1 MPRDGKDAYT
11 DKQKRKAEHTKEGAC
26 DTGPCFDGAH
36 AQKRID
42 DHAFPVRVKVLVPE
56 RGFEN
61 LLLDMHRWLDAEVGR
76 GSYAVARR
84 RDGTDGCH
92 RLVLPHR
99 RGGAGLRREVPDAR
113 AG

>member
-1 MPRDGKDAYT
+1 MERRSP
-11 DKQKRKAEHTKEGAC
+11 
-26 DTGPCFDGAH
+26 P
-36 AQKRID
+36 QKRID

-76 GSYAVARR
+76 GSYAEHGAGAGLTR
-84 RDGTDGCH
+84 CH
-92 RLVLPHR
+92 RLVLPQR
-99 RGGAGLRREVPDAR
+99 RGGAGLRRAVPDAR